1 MKIAKWVI
9 LCLCFSIAGFVASEQ
24 SSPKSAGLTSI
35 PKIESFEQVEQIL
48 RELASAID
56 RTHRSL
62 LGDVDAI
69 NRDEIPAIEATI
81 AGLDL
86 DVDFDFPLMRNVVF
100 SKPANV
106 ITWTAGE
113 IEYAGTTYTVSSG
126 AAADSTYIA
135 VQLDL
140 EDLAEPTTLIATKT
154 PTYSI
159 GDNRWFFCYKDTAH
173 NLYPAM
179 QSGIIHGGLV
189 QANTIT
195 ANQIASSTITSSQI
209 SVIDASVISDVAP
222 VTADQAAGGGYAKL
236 GLTSSGNVAR
246 AIVGDDIDFGT
257 ISPTSAGLYMTD
269 AYLGFYGG
277 GNPYSAANWNAFI
290 KHDGDFYF
298 GGDGDNYVSWD
309 GSDFTVACEKGFIGS
324 STDYFDITSGILQV
338 KTSGLAYYTYIANG
352 AITVRDATAGGGNVL
367 CNMDYN
373 GIDLYGGL
381 ALQLKD
387 DNDNNGIILEVDG
400 TQSVEFWVE
409 TSSSSHYI
417 VYSDLSSSYL
427 LGGFTVEDC
436 TINECIIGS
445 GTGGTA
451 QGTLR
456 VNGNVLECY
465 LNGGWRTAATGD

>member
-1 MKIAKWVI
+1 
-9 LCLCFSIAGFVASEQ
+9 
-24 SSPKSAGLTSI
+24 
-35 PKIESFEQVEQIL
+35 
-48 RELASAID
+48 
-56 RTHRSL
+56 
-62 LGDVDAI
+62 
-69 NRDEIPAIEATI
+69 
-81 AGLDL
+81 
-86 DVDFDFPLMRNVVF
+86 
-100 SKPANV
+100 
-106 ITWTAGE
+106 
-113 IEYAGTTYTVSSG
+113 
-126 AAADSTYIA
+126 
-135 VQLDL
+135 
-140 EDLAEPTTLIATKT
+140 
-154 PTYSI
+154 
-159 GDNRWFFCYKDTAH
+159 
-173 NLYPAM
+173 
-179 QSGIIHGGLV
+179 
-189 QANTIT
+189 
-195 ANQIASSTITSSQI
+195 
-209 SVIDASVISDVAP
+209 
-222 VTADQAAGGGYAKL
+222 
-236 GLTSSGNVAR
+236 VAR